1 MMNVHVFTAQPKGF
15 SLCAE
20 GYSPL
25 HSSLC
30 VIPQIIQFPLLDR
43 LNTRPEIGAFDLFVR
58 PHRRRKKD
66 GQGLGTCLCWHY
78 SGSQRIR
85 NSGWQCHWEI
95 TALHP
100 KRPCAGTV
108 RRESLYVGSPGVA
121 VLSGAE
127 NMMVSQ
133 QEQEWAAE
141 REGSRQRRNE
151 RSTNTREFS
160 ADSRSL
166 VHLLYVLFFLCSE
179 NVSPQSPSPFRF
191 VSPSSSS
198 NTPPPPPPPLPPTT
212 LHIPTWFPSSLL
224 PSLPTPTLAEWPLML
239 RNLICPWLKE
249 ALGWATAPWII

>member
-1 MMNVHVFTAQPKGF
+1 MMDVHVFTAQPKGF

-30 VIPQIIQFPLLDR
+30 VIPQIIQFPLLDQ
-43 LNTRPEIGAFDLFVR
+43 LNTRPEIGAFDLFVQ

-66 GQGLGTCLCWHY
+66 GQGLGTLFVLTIFPKDPQLRLTVSLGNRGPASKTSLRWY
-78 SGSQRIR
+78 STAGIFVCGQPRGCRIVGGWKHDGISARAGVSSWEGGS
-85 NSGWQCHWEI
+85 
-95 TALHP
+95 
-100 KRPCAGTV
+100 
-108 RRESLYVGSPGVA
+108 
-121 VLSGAE
+121 
-127 NMMVSQ
+127 
-133 QEQEWAAE
+133 
-141 REGSRQRRNE
+141 SRQRRNE

-166 VHLLYVLFFLCSE
+166 VHLLHVLFFLCSK

-198 NTPPPPPPPLPPTT
+198 NTPPPPPPPI